1 MFPITTRPFVFQFG
15 FLSMFC
21 GVPRCVDSL
30 KASTGGNAFRADA
43 NWYIAFFGDNR
54 IGTTV
59 FTETD
64 RSKSSL
70 GGDGVVNGLSLLTF
84 QMLNSPT
91 LRLKR

>member
-1 MFPITTRPFVFQFG
+1 MFPLRPDPLFSSLASYRCSVVFQDA
-15 FLSMFC
+15 LI
-21 GVPRCVDSL
+21 L
-30 KASTGGNAFRADA
+30 NASTGGNAFRADA

-54 IGTTV
+54 IETTV

>member
-1 MFPITTRPFVFQFG
+1 MFPLRPDPLF
-15 FLSMFC
+15 S
-21 GVPRCVDSL
+21 SL
-30 KASTGGNAFRADA
+30 ASYAFRADA

-54 IGTTV
+54 METTV